1 MVSGIFLSVLEAAKC
16 FFVLFFS
23 FQAIV
28 LIKKGRV
35 TGFFLFIWALIVFA
49 NSSGSGTQVA
59 SRLGKRTPAICF
71 LSSSNLNCQKH
82 AA

>member
-35 TGFFLFIWALIVFA
+35 TVFFVHMGF
-49 NSSGSGTQVA
+49 NSVC
-59 SRLGKRTPAICF
+59 K
-71 LSSSNLNCQKH
+71 
-82 AA
+82 

>member
-1 MVSGIFLSVLEAAKC
+1 MLFC
-16 FFVLFFS
+16 FVFS

-35 TGFFLFIWALIVFA
+35 TVFFFLFIWALIVFA

-71 LSSSNLNCQKH
+71 LSSSNLNC
-82 AA
+82 